1 MKIGDLVK
9 CVMEQ
14 FVDEAHMQSAVG
26 IVLIGGKSASL
37 VAFGGGD
44 LRWMSHEWLE
54 VLSENR

>member
-37 VAFGGGD
+37 MVFGSND